1 MKQVYLTFKGIELGF
16 LTEEKGVYIWV
27 PNKDGI
33 QEFYEKYEA
42 ATDLLLLSAVE
53 PEVYSYIP
61 KHFIEFLESSKRP
74 DLAKDAGITDSD
86 SDFEKL
92 CKMAALDYFNDEFC
106 IKI

>member
-16 LTEEKGVYIWV
+16 LTEEKGAYIWV
-27 PNKDGI
+27 PKKEGI

-42 ATDLLLLSAVE
+42 ATDLLLLSAIE
-53 PEVYSYIP
+53 PEVYSVIP
-61 KHFIEFLESSKRP
+61 KHFNQFVESAKRP
-74 DLAKDAGITDSD
+74 DLAKDAGIVEND

-92 CKMAALDYFNDEFC
+92 YKMAALDYFNDEFC